1 MKNPIRICSVISAM
15 ALLSLSASA
24 ADDSFNGLGTNLGN
38 LYRTSPAK
46 TRSISAENPAGEP
59 GKGGSAIDGTGKNA
73 SRDLGQGWKISPSV
87 TIKAGQTFTV
97 ADIEGH

>member
-1 MKNPIRICSVISAM
+1 MKSLNKTLA
-15 ALLSLSASA
+15 ALTALALSAINSLCA
-24 ADDSFNGLGTNLGN
+24 QETFNGLGTDLGN